1 MIERRGQTS
10 IISKR
15 IGRNVLTA
23 VPRIS
28 VIIPAYDVAEYI
40 SETLG
45 SVVSQKFR
53 EHEILVVND
62 GSPDSERFERAI
74 GNYLEE
80 IVYIK
85 QDNAGASVARNTGI
99 EHARGEIIAFLDGD
113 DQWMPDFLASQY
125 VFMARNDLDMV
136 YCDAYLFGDNSPLI
150 RRFME
155 TAPSEGPVTPS
166 SLLDLRCN
174 VITSGSMVKREV
186 LAAAGN
192 FDPEDGNAH
201 DFLLWMRI
209 AKNGGR
215 IGYQKKVLARYRV
228 HLNSL
233 SGDAVNRIE
242 RSIFAFERAINILE
256 LTEEEAAIA
265 RTRLEGFRADLEV
278 EQGKSLLLGGQH
290 REAAAAFARANK
302 RRRSVKLAAVAIM
315 ARFTPAI
322 LIRLFKSMRSNE
334 LAFIRN
340 IERSA

>member
-1 MIERRGQTS
+1 M
-10 IISKR
+10 ISKR
-15 IGRNVLTA
+15 VGRNVLTA

-28 VIIPAYDVAEYI
+28 VIIPAYNVAEYI
-40 SETLG
+40 SETLD

-53 EHEILVVND
+53 EHEIIVVND
-62 GSPDSERFERAI
+62 GSPDSEKFERAI
-74 GNYLEE
+74 GYHLEE
-80 IVYIK
+80 IVYIR
-85 QDNAGASVARNTGI
+85 QDNAGAGVARNTGI

-125 VFMARNDLDMV
+125 VYMARNDLDMV

-155 TAPSEGPVTPS
+155 TAPSEGPVTPA
-166 SLLDLRCN
+166 SLLDLKCN

-242 RSIFAFERAINILE
+242 RSIFAFERAIDTLE
-256 LTEEEAAIA
+256 LTEDETAIA

-278 EQGKSLLLGGQH
+278 EKGKSLLLSG
-290 REAAAAFARANK
+290 RYSEAADAFSLANK
-302 RRRSVKLAAVAIM
+302 RRRSLKLAAVAVM
-315 ARFTPAI
+315 ARI
-322 LIRLFKSMRSNE
+322 LPTVLLRLFKSMRSND
-334 LAFIRN
+334 LPFVRN
-340 IERSA
+340 IERSL